1 MNCCVSMHTT
11 MAPCSLYIRFCQ
23 GANHDRAPAQ
33 AETDQKKN
41 ITAPLVLT
49 LLAIS
54 VVVPMLQYWGYTSE
68 VSCPVM

>member
-1 MNCCVSMHTT
+1 MPFPIPGVTAAQPNCEGFSV
-11 MAPCSLYIRFCQ
+11 
-23 GANHDRAPAQ
+23 Q

-68 VSCPVM
+68 VRPARCS